1 MSYRNSKSAKKS
13 GLAATNLSKKDAKII
28 SDVTSSELK
37 SIPVVKPPVI
47 ATPVIAAAV
56 PPTPA
61 LKEPTDLMESTAP
74 KTAPKAPTPDTP
86 QPATAKDEEAH
97 FDVAQNVYGTA
108 KGIWSWGKSVPIVS
122 NLLGLSEVIAAKVLD
137 ATVHMDLPAL
147 DSEVASP
154 QLKKIDDDI
163 VTPAIL
169 AIIRFIEPA
178 LVKGDEMV
186 IKPVMKEVVPRVL
199 APLGMFQEKKE
210 GIEPKKAEQKKTII
224 DISPNPEVVPA
235 LN

>member
-1 MSYRNSKSAKKS
+1 MSYRNSNSAKRS

-37 SIPVVKPPVI
+37 SIPVAKPPVI
-47 ATPVIAAAV
+47 TTPVIATAV
-56 PPTPA
+56 PPPTTA
-61 LKEPTDLMESTAP
+61 LKELTELMD
-74 KTAPKAPTPDTP
+74 KTPDTPTPDTP
-86 QPATAKDEEAH
+86 QPAATKDEEAH

-108 KGIWSWGKSVPIVS
+108 KGIWSWGKSVPVVS
-122 NLLGLSEVIAAKVLD
+122 NLLGLSEVIVAKVLD
-137 ATVHMDLPAL
+137 ATVHIDLPAL
-147 DSEVASP
+147 DSQVASP
-154 QLKKIDDDI
+154 QLKKLDDDI

-169 AIIRFIEPA
+169 AIIQFIEPA

-199 APLGMFQEKKE
+199 APLGMFLEKKE
-210 GIEPKKAEQKKTII
+210 GIESKKAEQKKTII